1 MTAAVPEIHIFSDF
15 SDAMRGSENRALG
28 IYEGLAQRC
37 RVTLWTEKAADPRL
51 AALDAA
57 GPSGCGQSARQSRC
71 GDQSGERAAPGD
83 ATGLAGAGG
92 GVCGDVISRHS
103 TYPTPNI
110 RWRCGRSKWRG

>member
-57 GPSGCGQSARQSRC
+57 RANCG
-71 GDQSGERAAPGD
+71 
-83 ATGLAGAGG
+83 
-92 GVCGDVISRHS
+92 
-103 TYPTPNI
+103 
-110 RWRCGRSKWRG
+110 